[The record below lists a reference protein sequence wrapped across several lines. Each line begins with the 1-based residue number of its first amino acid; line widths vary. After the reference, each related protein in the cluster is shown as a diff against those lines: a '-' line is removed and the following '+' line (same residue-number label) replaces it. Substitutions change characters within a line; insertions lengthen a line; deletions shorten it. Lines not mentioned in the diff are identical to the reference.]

1 MKLICKDTNKGS
13 ITFFTKGKYA
23 FRGVNRN
30 DTTDDVP
37 DPILDVNNYNE
48 SIQFYSKTPG
58 MCEVDWGDGN
68 KEQFPFVKDRSESIY
83 GRYRLMFRRRDISY
97 RKNPDSHPWWFRKE
111 DGSQYVP
118 VDNHAYADGRKDV
131 QRAVSIDFT
140 CDIYYARIDAC
151 RMTSFPIVDIPD
163 LETLI
168 VSHTMHVNDGIP
180 IDKLSRSKK
189 LTYINLRN
197 VGQRMTVIPEAITS
211 KTEVYYLSMF
221 NMLDLRDIE
230 SSGIRNI
237 KNMKNLQTLE
247 LSSCYLDRYIKEFN
261 DLPKLKTLNIT
272 PGPSDMWNYF
282 DINTLPFFEVDKI
295 NPTITT
301 FEFLNDWMASERRT
315 GWNDDNMSGR
325 GLEHLTSFIA
335 AHSNSLRMDKLP
347 DYIYEMRAITWFDV
361 NCSTHSQQRSD
372 DFVDSFYKLVTEWD
386 QITMTSVAND
396 GKRNQFYGLSVSM
409 YTSAYPT
416 ENQRPSGTE
425 QAPEGFVKGS
435 SNGSPATPMEK
446 IYVLKNNYA
455 QRWTIKPE

>member
-1 MKLICKDTNKGS
+1 MGFLVGYDTALS
-13 ITFFTKGKYA
+13 SVTFY
-23 FRGVNRN
+23 VNEDRFPCYNGRN
-30 DTTDDVP
+30 ADYVP
-37 DPILDVNNYNE
+37 DPIVDLGNFNRNLRFSANN
-48 SIQFYSKTPG
+48 PG
-58 MCEVDWGDGN
+58 FVDVDWGDGT
-68 KEQFPFVKDRSESIY
+68 KDQYPLVKISD
-83 GRYRLMFRRRDISY
+83 GSY
-97 RKNPDSHPWWFRKE
+97 RIVFRSLDIEYKKNPDDTTWWFRKE

-118 VDNHAYADGRKDV
+118 VDNHAYADGRRDV

-140 CDIYYARIDAC
+140 CDIYYANIQIC
-151 RMTSFPIVDIPD
+151 KMTAFPIVDIPG
-163 LETLI
+163 LEFLV
-168 VSHTMHVNDGIP
+168 VSHTMYVNDGIP
-180 IDKLSRSKK
+180 VDKLSRSKK
-189 LTYINLRN
+189 LIYIDLQNI
-197 VGQRMTVIPEAITS
+197 GQRMTVIPEAITS
-211 KTEVYYLSMF
+211 KTEVYYLNMF

-237 KNMKNLQTLE
+237 KNMKNIQTLE

-261 DLPKLKTLNIT
+261 DLPKLTSLKIH

-295 NPTITT
+295 NPNITD
-301 FEFLNDWMASERRT
+301 FYFLDDWVNGERRT

-325 GLEHLTSFIA
+325 GLEHLTSFVA

-347 DYIYEMRAITWFDV
+347 DYIYEMRAITWFNV
-361 NCSTHSQQRSD
+361 NASTHSQKRSD
-372 DFVDSFYKLVTEWD
+372 DFVNSFYDLVVGWD
-386 QITMTSVAND
+386 QITMTSVAKD
-396 GKRNQFYGLSVSM
+396 GKRNQFYSLSVSM
-409 YTSAYPT
+409 YNAIYPT

>member
-1 MKLICKDTNKGS
+1 MGFLVGYDTALS
-13 ITFFTKGKYA
+13 SVTFY
-23 FRGVNRN
+23 VNEDRFPCYNGRN
-30 DTTDDVP
+30 ADYVP
-37 DPILDVNNYNE
+37 DPIVDLGNFNRNLRFSANN
-48 SIQFYSKTPG
+48 PG
-58 MCEVDWGDGN
+58 FVDVDWGDGT
-68 KEQFPFVKDRSESIY
+68 KDQYPLVKISD
-83 GRYRLMFRRRDISY
+83 GSY
-97 RKNPDSHPWWFRKE
+97 RIVFRSLDIEYKKNPDDTTWWFRKE

-118 VDNHAYADGRKDV
+118 IDNHAYADGRRDV

-140 CDIYYARIDAC
+140 CDIYYANIQIC
-151 RMTSFPIVDIPD
+151 KMTSFPIVDIPG
-163 LETLI
+163 LEFLV
-168 VSHTMHVNDGIP
+168 VSHTLYVNDGIP
-180 IDKLSRSKK
+180 VDKLSRSKK
-189 LTYINLRN
+189 LIYIDLQNI
-197 VGQRMTVIPEAITS
+197 GQRMTVIPEAITS
-211 KTEVYYLSMF
+211 KTEVYYLNMF
-221 NMLDLRDIE
+221 NILDLRDIE

-237 KNMKNLQTLE
+237 KNMKNLQSLE

-261 DLPKLKTLNIT
+261 DLPKLTSLDIT

-295 NPTITT
+295 NPNITD
-301 FEFLNDWMASERRT
+301 FYFLNDWKNGERRT

-325 GLEHLTSFIA
+325 GLEHLTGFVA

-347 DYIYEMRAITWFDV
+347 DYIYEMRAITWFNV

-409 YTSAYPT
+409 YNAVYPT

>member
-1 MKLICKDTNKGS
+1 MAKTLYKYEASSNK
-13 ITFFTKGKYA
+13 FVWFTTWDRALK
-23 FRGVNRN
+23 N
-30 DTTDDVP
+30 
-37 DPILDVNNYNE
+37 
-48 SIQFYSKTPG
+48 FYSEDYNYVPRPIIGNEYNTNVEFRSRKPG
-58 MCEVDWGDGN
+58 MANVDWGDGV
-68 KEQFPFVKDRSESIY
+68 KEQYPMTKVQGQNDYRIIFRS
-83 GRYRLMFRRRDISY
+83 LAVQY
-97 RKNPDSHPWWFRKE
+97 RKNPDTTWWFRKE

-140 CDIYYARIDAC
+140 CDIYYAGISVC

-180 IDKLSRSKK
+180 VDKLSRSKK
-189 LTYINLRN
+189 LTYIELQN
-197 VGQRMTVIPEAITS
+197 VGQRMTEMPEAITN
-211 KTEVYYLSMF
+211 KTEVYHLNMF

-230 SSGIRNI
+230 ASGIRNI
-237 KNMKNLQTLE
+237 KNMKKIENLN

-261 DLPKLKTLNIT
+261 DLPKLKTLNMT
-272 PGPSDMWNYF
+272 PAPSGMWNYL
-282 DINTLPFFEVDKI
+282 DLNTIPSFEVDKI
-295 NPTITT
+295 NPMITT
-301 FEFLNDWMASERRT
+301 FDFLQDWMASERRT

-325 GLEHLTSFIA
+325 GLEYLTSFSA
-335 AHSNSLRMDKLP
+335 SHCNSIRMDKLP
-347 DYIYEMRAITWFDV
+347 DYIYEMRAITWFVV
-361 NCSTHSQQRSD
+361 NNSTHIQKRSD

-396 GKRNQFYGLSVSM
+396 GKRNQFYGLSVSI
-409 YTSAYPT
+409 YSATFPT

-455 QRWTIKPE
+455 QRWTIKPA

>member
-1 MKLICKDTNKGS
+1 MAFLVGYDTVASYVTFIVNEDRFPCFDGKGAD
-13 ITFFTKGKYA
+13 Y
-23 FRGVNRN
+23 
-30 DTTDDVP
+30 VP
-37 DPILDVNNYNE
+37 DPIVDLGNFNRNLRFSANN
-48 SIQFYSKTPG
+48 PG
-58 MCEVDWGDGN
+58 FVDVDWGDGT
-68 KEQFPFVKDRSESIY
+68 KDQYPLVKISD
-83 GRYRLMFRRRDISY
+83 GSY
-97 RKNPDSHPWWFRKE
+97 RIVFRSLDIEYKKNPDDTTWWFRKE

-118 VDNHAYADGRKDV
+118 VDNHAYADGRRDV

-140 CDIYYARIDAC
+140 CDIYYANIQIC
-151 RMTSFPIVDIPD
+151 KMTAFPIVDIPG
-163 LETLI
+163 LEFLV
-168 VSHTMHVNDGIP
+168 VSHTLYVNDGIP
-180 IDKLSRSKK
+180 VDKLSRSKK
-189 LTYINLRN
+189 LIYIDLQNI
-197 VGQRMTVIPEAITS
+197 GQRMTVIPEAITS
-211 KTEVYYLSMF
+211 KTEVYYLNMF

-230 SSGIRNI
+230 ASGIRNI

-261 DLPKLKTLNIT
+261 DLPKLTSLKIH

-295 NPTITT
+295 NPNITD
-301 FEFLNDWMASERRT
+301 FYFLDDWVSGERRT

-325 GLEHLTSFIA
+325 GLEHLTSFVA

-347 DYIYEMRAITWFDV
+347 DYIYEMRAITWFNV
-361 NCSTHSQQRSD
+361 NASTHSQKRSD
-372 DFVDSFYKLVTEWD
+372 DFVNSFYDLVVGWD
-386 QITMTSVAND
+386 QITMTSVAKD
-396 GKRNQFYGLSVSM
+396 GKRNQFYSLSVSM
-409 YTSAYPT
+409 YVAAYPT

>member
-1 MKLICKDTNKGS
+1 MGFLVG
-13 ITFFTKGKYA
+13 Y
-23 FRGVNRN
+23 
-30 DTTDDVP
+30 DTTLSSVTFYVNEDRFPCYNGKDADYVP
-37 DPILDVNNYNE
+37 DPIVDYDAFNRNLRFSANN
-48 SIQFYSKTPG
+48 PG
-58 MCEVDWGDGN
+58 FVDVDWGDGT
-68 KEQFPFVKDRSESIY
+68 KDQYPLVKISD
-83 GRYRLMFRRRDISY
+83 GSY
-97 RKNPDSHPWWFRKE
+97 RIVFRSLDIEYKKNPDDTTWWYRKE

-118 VDNHAYADGRKDV
+118 VDNHAYADGRRDV

-140 CDIYYARIDAC
+140 CDIYYANIQVC
-151 RMTSFPIVDIPD
+151 KMTSFPIVDIPG
-163 LETLI
+163 LEFLV
-168 VSHTMHVNDGIP
+168 VSHTLYVNDGIP
-180 IDKLSRSKK
+180 VDKLSRSKK
-189 LTYINLRN
+189 LIYIDLQNI
-197 VGQRMTVIPEAITS
+197 GQRMTVIPEAITS
-211 KTEVYYLSMF
+211 KTEVYYLNMF

-261 DLPKLKTLNIT
+261 DLPKLTSLRIH

-295 NPTITT
+295 NPNITD
-301 FEFLNDWMASERRT
+301 FYFLDDWVSGERRT

-347 DYIYEMRAITWFDV
+347 DYIYEMRAITWFNV
-361 NCSTHSQQRSD
+361 NASTHSQKRSD
-372 DFVDSFYKLVTEWD
+372 DFVNSFYDLVVGWD
-386 QITMTSVAND
+386 QITMTSVAKD
-396 GKRNQFYGLSVSM
+396 GKMNQFYSLSVSM
-409 YTSAYPT
+409 YVAAYPT

>member
-1 MKLICKDTNKGS
+1 MGFLVG
-13 ITFFTKGKYA
+13 Y
-23 FRGVNRN
+23 
-30 DTTDDVP
+30 DTTLSSVTFYVNEDRFPCYNGRNADYVP
-37 DPILDVNNYNE
+37 DPIVDLGNFNRNLRFSANN
-48 SIQFYSKTPG
+48 PG
-58 MCEVDWGDGN
+58 FVDVDWGDGT
-68 KEQFPFVKDRSESIY
+68 KDQYPLVKISD
-83 GRYRLMFRRRDISY
+83 GSY
-97 RKNPDSHPWWFRKE
+97 RIVFRSLDIEYKKNPDDTTWWFRKE

-118 VDNHAYADGRKDV
+118 VDNHAYADGRRDV

-140 CDIYYARIDAC
+140 CDIYYANIQVC
-151 RMTSFPIVDIPD
+151 KMTAFPIVDIPG
-163 LETLI
+163 LEFLV
-168 VSHTMHVNDGIP
+168 VSHTMYVNDGIP
-180 IDKLSRSKK
+180 VDKLSRSKK
-189 LTYINLRN
+189 LIYIDLQNI
-197 VGQRMTVIPEAITS
+197 GQRMTVIPEAITS
-211 KTEVYYLSMF
+211 KTEVYYLNMF

-261 DLPKLKTLNIT
+261 DLPKLTSLKIH

-295 NPTITT
+295 NPNITD
-301 FEFLNDWMASERRT
+301 FYFLDDWVSGERRT

-347 DYIYEMRAITWFDV
+347 DYIYEMRAITRFNV

-386 QITMTSVAND
+386 QITMTSVAKD
-396 GKRNQFYGLSVSM
+396 GKRNQFYSLSVSM
-409 YTSAYPT
+409 YSATYPT

>member
-1 MKLICKDTNKGS
+1 MAKVLYKYEASSNK
-13 ITFFTKGKYA
+13 FVWFTTWDRALK
-23 FRGVNRN
+23 N
-30 DTTDDVP
+30 
-37 DPILDVNNYNE
+37 
-48 SIQFYSKTPG
+48 FYSEDYNYVPRPIIGNEYNTNVEFRSRKPG
-58 MCEVDWGDGN
+58 MANVDWGDGV
-68 KEQFPFVKDRSESIY
+68 KEQYPMTKVQGQNDYRIIFRS
-83 GRYRLMFRRRDISY
+83 LAVQY
-97 RKNPDSHPWWFRKE
+97 RKNPDTTWWFRKE

-140 CDIYYARIDAC
+140 CDIYYAKIDTC

-168 VSHTMHVNDGIP
+168 VLHMMHVNDGIP

-189 LTYINLRN
+189 LTYIDLRN
-197 VGQRMTVIPEAITS
+197 VGKRMTEMPEAITS
-211 KTEVYYLSMF
+211 KTEVYYLNMF
-221 NMLDLRDIE
+221 NMLDLRDIDA
-230 SSGIRNI
+230 SGIRNI
-237 KNMKNLQTLE
+237 KNMKKLNTLN

-261 DLPKLKTLNIT
+261 DLPKLGELNIS

-282 DINTLPFFEVDKI
+282 DLNTVPSFEVDKI
-295 NPTITT
+295 SPNIYDFT
-301 FEFLNDWMASERRT
+301 FLADWMNGEIRT

-325 GLEHLTSFIA
+325 GLEYLRGLGAVHC
-335 AHSNSLRMDKLP
+335 NSLRMDKLP
-347 DYIYEMRAITWFDV
+347 DYIYEMRAITWFSV
-361 NCSTHSQQRSD
+361 SCSTHSQQRSD
-372 DFVDSFYKLVTEWD
+372 DFVNSFYRLVTEWD
-386 QITMTSVAND
+386 QITMTSVAKD
-396 GKRNQFYGLSVSM
+396 GKRNQFYSLSVGM
-409 YTSAYPT
+409 YSATFPT

>member
-1 MKLICKDTNKGS
+1 MGFLVG
-13 ITFFTKGKYA
+13 Y
-23 FRGVNRN
+23 
-30 DTTDDVP
+30 DTTLSSVTFYVNEDRFPCYNGRNADYVP
-37 DPILDVNNYNE
+37 DPIVDLGNFNRNLRFSANN
-48 SIQFYSKTPG
+48 PG
-58 MCEVDWGDGN
+58 LVDVDWGDGT
-68 KEQFPFVKDRSESIY
+68 KDQYPLVKISD
-83 GRYRLMFRRRDISY
+83 GSY
-97 RKNPDSHPWWFRKE
+97 RIVFRSLDIEYKKNPDDTTWWFRKE

-118 VDNHAYADGRKDV
+118 VDNHAYADGRRDV

-140 CDIYYARIDAC
+140 CDIYYANIQVC
-151 RMTSFPIVDIPD
+151 KMTSFPIVDIPG
-163 LETLI
+163 LEFLV
-168 VSHTMHVNDGIP
+168 VSHTLYVNDGIP
-180 IDKLSRSKK
+180 VDKLSRSKK
-189 LTYINLRN
+189 LIYIDLQNI
-197 VGQRMTVIPEAITS
+197 GQRMTVIPEAITS
-211 KTEVYYLSMF
+211 KTEVYYLNMF

-261 DLPKLKTLNIT
+261 DLPKLTSLKIH

-295 NPTITT
+295 NPNITD
-301 FEFLNDWMASERRT
+301 FYFLDDWVSGERRT

-347 DYIYEMRAITWFDV
+347 DYIYEMRAITWFNV
-361 NCSTHSQQRSD
+361 NASTHSQKRSD
-372 DFVDSFYKLVTEWD
+372 DFVNSFYDLVVGWD
-386 QITMTSVAND
+386 QITMTSVAKD
-396 GKRNQFYGLSVSM
+396 GKMNQFYSLSVSM
-409 YTSAYPT
+409 YIAAYPT

>member
-1 MKLICKDTNKGS
+1 MGFLVGYDTVLS
-13 ITFFTKGKYA
+13 SVTFY
-23 FRGVNRN
+23 VNEDRFPCYNGRN
-30 DTTDDVP
+30 ADYVP
-37 DPILDVNNYNE
+37 DPIVDLDNFNRNLRFSANN
-48 SIQFYSKTPG
+48 PG
-58 MCEVDWGDGN
+58 FVDVDWGDGT
-68 KEQFPFVKDRSESIY
+68 KDQYPLVKISD
-83 GRYRLMFRRRDISY
+83 GSY
-97 RKNPDSHPWWFRKE
+97 RIVFRSLDIEYKKNPDDTTWWFRKE

-118 VDNHAYADGRKDV
+118 VDNHAYADGRRDV

-140 CDIYYARIDAC
+140 CDIYYANIQIC
-151 RMTSFPIVDIPD
+151 KMTAFPIVDIPG
-163 LETLI
+163 LEFLV
-168 VSHTMHVNDGIP
+168 VSHTMYVNDGIP
-180 IDKLSRSKK
+180 VDKLSRSKK
-189 LTYINLRN
+189 LIYIDLQNI
-197 VGQRMTVIPEAITS
+197 GQRMTVIPEAITS
-211 KTEVYYLSMF
+211 KTEVYYLNMF

-237 KNMKNLQTLE
+237 KNMKNIQTLE

-261 DLPKLKTLNIT
+261 DLPKLTSLKIH

-295 NPTITT
+295 NPNITD
-301 FEFLNDWMASERRT
+301 FYFLDDWVNGERRT

-325 GLEHLTSFIA
+325 GLEHLTSFVA

-347 DYIYEMRAITWFDV
+347 DYIYEMRAITWFNV
-361 NCSTHSQQRSD
+361 NASTHSQKRSD
-372 DFVDSFYKLVTEWD
+372 DFVNSFYDLVVGWD
-386 QITMTSVAND
+386 QITMTSVAKD
-396 GKRNQFYGLSVSM
+396 GKRNQFYSLSVSM
-409 YTSAYPT
+409 YVAVYPT

>member
-1 MKLICKDTNKGS
+1 MAKTLYKYEASSNKFVWFTTWDRALKNYYSEDYNYVPRPIIGNEYNTNVE
-13 ITFFTKGKYA
+13 
-23 FRGVNRN
+23 FRSR
-30 DTTDDVP
+30 
-37 DPILDVNNYNE
+37 
-48 SIQFYSKTPG
+48 KPG
-58 MCEVDWGDGN
+58 MANVDWGDGV
-68 KEQFPFVKDRSESIY
+68 KEQYPMIKVQGQNDYRIIFRS
-83 GRYRLMFRRRDISY
+83 LAVQY
-97 RKNPDSHPWWFRKE
+97 RKNPDTTWWFRKE

-140 CDIYYARIDAC
+140 CDIYYAKIDTC

-189 LTYINLRN
+189 LTYIDLQS
-197 VGQRMTVIPEAITS
+197 VGKRMTEMPEAITS
-211 KTEVYYLSMF
+211 KTEVYYLNMF
-221 NMLDLRDIE
+221 NMLDLRDIDA
-230 SSGIRNI
+230 SGIRNI
-237 KNMKNLQTLE
+237 KNMKKLNTLN

-261 DLPKLKTLNIT
+261 DLPKLGELNIS

-282 DINTLPFFEVDKI
+282 DLNTVPSFEVDKI
-295 NPTITT
+295 SPNIYDFT
-301 FEFLNDWMASERRT
+301 FLDDWKNGEIRT

-325 GLEHLTSFIA
+325 GLEYLRGLGAVHC
-335 AHSNSLRMDKLP
+335 NSLRMDKLP
-347 DYIYEMRAITWFDV
+347 DYIYEMRAITWFSV
-361 NCSTHSQQRSD
+361 SCSTHSQQRSD
-372 DFVDSFYKLVTEWD
+372 DFVNSFYKLVTEWD

-409 YTSAYPT
+409 YSATFPT

-425 QAPEGFVKGS
+425 QVPEGFVKGS

-455 QRWTIKPE
+455 QKWTIKPA

>member
-1 MKLICKDTNKGS
+1 MGFLVGYDTALSSVTFYVNEDRFPCYNGKDAD
-13 ITFFTKGKYA
+13 Y
-23 FRGVNRN
+23 
-30 DTTDDVP
+30 VP
-37 DPILDVNNYNE
+37 DPIVDYDAFNRNLRFSANN
-48 SIQFYSKTPG
+48 PG
-58 MCEVDWGDGN
+58 FVDVDWGDGT
-68 KEQFPFVKDRSESIY
+68 KDQYPLVKISD
-83 GRYRLMFRRRDISY
+83 GSY
-97 RKNPDSHPWWFRKE
+97 RIVFRSLDIEYKKNPDDTTWWYRKE

-118 VDNHAYADGRKDV
+118 VDNHAYADGRRDV

-140 CDIYYARIDAC
+140 CDIYYANIQVC
-151 RMTSFPIVDIPD
+151 KMTAFPIVDIPG
-163 LETLI
+163 LEFLV
-168 VSHTMHVNDGIP
+168 VSHTLYVNDGIP
-180 IDKLSRSKK
+180 VDKLSRSKK
-189 LTYINLRN
+189 LIYIDLQNI
-197 VGQRMTVIPEAITS
+197 GQRMTVIPEAITS
-211 KTEVYYLSMF
+211 KTEVYYLNMF

-261 DLPKLKTLNIT
+261 DLPKLTSLRIH

-295 NPTITT
+295 NPNITD
-301 FEFLNDWMASERRT
+301 FYFLDDWVSGERRT

-347 DYIYEMRAITWFDV
+347 DYIYEMRAITRFNV

-409 YTSAYPT
+409 YTAAYPT